1 MTTVS
6 SFFKHDAE
14 QSFGVFYPT
23 TYLVATFASHDL
35 ALQAK
40 EELEANGFP
49 GNDVLILRGEEF
61 IALEEKAH
69 EDASL
74 WSRITSHI
82 SKIVGTEE
90 LHLEN
95 DLKNARAGA
104 AFLALHCPTQECGQQ
119 IYTLLKHLAPLSMRR
134 YSTYT
139 IDRMV

>member
-14 QSFGVFYPT
+14 ESFGVFYPT
-23 TYLVATFASHDL
+23 DYLVATFPSHDI

-40 EELEANGFP
+40 EELEKNGVE

-61 IALEEKAH
+61 VALEEKAH
-69 EDASL
+69 EDASF
-74 WSRITSHI
+74 WSRITSRI
-82 SKIVGTEE
+82 SKVVGTEE
-90 LHLEN
+90 LHLEY

-104 AFLALHCPTQECGQQ
+104 AFLAVHCPTQEEGQR
-119 IYTLLKHLAPLSMRR
+119 IFRLLKHLAPLSMRR
-134 YSTYT
+134 YSPYT

>member
-23 TYLVATFASHDL
+23 NYLVATFPSHDI
-35 ALQAK
+35 ALRAK
-40 EELEANGFP
+40 EELEKSGVAAD
-49 GNDVLILRGEEF
+49 DVLILRGQEF
-61 IALEEKAH
+61 VALEEKAH

-74 WSRITSHI
+74 WSRVTSHI
-82 SKIVGTEE
+82 SRVLGTEE
-90 LHLEN
+90 LYLDH

-104 AFLALHCPTQECGQQ
+104 AFLALHCPTQEEGQR
-119 IYTLLKHLAPLSMRR
+119 IFHLLNHLAPLSMRR
-134 YSTYT
+134 YSPYT